1 MSVTNINGSNGKYD
15 NIVADSSV
23 KYGRN
28 SVDNYINYLEKPLVN
43 DIYNPA
49 PILEL
54 GADQT
59 SQQRNIDKLDDFV
72 YKNDAYLNSLPP
84 IEFEYRY
91 MPNNG
96 VGRVDK
102 KALLGAAYEE
112 LGALEYTIKD
122 FNSRFLIDDT
132 FTSEPL
138 DINKDG
144 KIDVSEYSTNILAAD
159 MMSKP
164 SPDITRVDGT
174 INSKGFNAA
183 IEYTKKANA
192 AKAAKLYGELYRT
205 YDLSSAYN
213 SFKENANNT
222 IK

>member
-1 MSVTNINGSNGKYD
+1 
-15 NIVADSSV
+15 
-23 KYGRN
+23 
-28 SVDNYINYLEKPLVN
+28 
-43 DIYNPA
+43 
-49 PILEL
+49 
-54 GADQT
+54 
-59 SQQRNIDKLDDFV
+59 
-72 YKNDAYLNSLPP
+72 
-84 IEFEYRY
+84 
-91 MPNNG
+91 MPDNG

-192 AKAAKLYGELYRT
+192 AEAAKLYGELYRT